1 MQAMIGSQLKET
13 VYLKDLTL
21 ADYLNLSKILGLDV
35 ESTFWSWV
43 EATSFELRQLNLEE
57 WTVIG
62 RKLDKGQLW
71 ITTMYNTYK

>member
-1 MQAMIGSQLKET
+1 MIGSQLKET